1 MIKVAPNFCA
11 GGIKMSS
18 DAYFNAALAAL
29 AELRESQ
36 RAGICSAAELLVQ
49 AIIEDRRI
57 FSFGASHS
65 FILTEELVY
74 RTGGLMLINPIYPQ
88 GMNLFVR
95 PMTQTS
101 RFERIPGLGAEL
113 LAGAPV
119 EAGDVLLITS
129 TSGRNAVVID
139 MAIAAREQGIKL
151 IGITSLAY
159 TQGVGSRHPSG
170 QKLVDLCDIVLDN
183 GAPYGDAVVEIEGFP
198 QPVGPLSSLTGIA
211 IVNALASEVVEQLVK
226 RGVNPPV
233 FMSANLDGGDEYN
246 AKLLEVNRHRI
257 FYMK

>member
-1 MIKVAPNFCA
+1 
-11 GGIKMSS
+11 MSA
-18 DAYFNAALAAL
+18 DAYFDAAIETLQRV
-29 AELRESQ
+29 RETQ
-36 RAGICSAAELLVQ
+36 GEHIVQAAEMLVE
-49 AIIEDRRI
+49 AVVSDHRL

-74 RTGGLMLINPIYPQ
+74 RTGGLMLINPIYPH

-101 RFERIPGLGAEL
+101 RLERVLGLGTAL
-113 LAGAPV
+113 LAGSPAQ
-119 EAGDVLLITS
+119 AGDVLILAS

-139 MAIAAREQGIKL
+139 MAIAAKEQGLQI

-170 QKLVDLCDIVLDN
+170 KKLADLCDIVIDN
-183 GAPYGDAVVEIEGFP
+183 GAPYGDAAVAIPGFP

-211 IVNALASEVVEQLVK
+211 IVNALVAEVVAKLVA
-226 RGVNPPV
+226 RGITPPV

-246 AKLLEVNRHRI
+246 ARLLADNRHRI
-257 FYMK
+257 FYME